1 MKTTTR
7 TRENMSVLNLYTP
20 KHLSGRKPF
29 AFFVLTFAFAWGILV
44 PAKLIGLDEYG
55 LAAYTPLAMISGFAP
70 MAAAVTLVARR
81 HGWQE
86 SWQFFR
92 QAFDLKTKP
101 VYLLL
106 ALLIP
111 MAIIMVAHFLAQEVN
126 LEVAETLFPQAVN
139 PWLAFIPYVFFALL
153 LGGGQEE
160 FGWRGYAQQP
170 LQQRFGI
177 TKASLLIGFIWGLWH
192 LPLWFFPEGQ
202 GQYSAVA
209 FVIHTTAVSVVYGLL
224 YNASGQKLIVAL
236 LYHAMWNAVPA
247 LFPFLHQVEGKPQTA
262 YWVYAGVTVVAGIIA
277 AIIIHRR
284 TGFQHR
290 VEYAAQ
296 QAG

>member
-7 TRENMSVLNLYTP
+7 THENMSVLNLNTP
-20 KHLSGRKPF
+20 KHLTGRKPF
-29 AFFVLTFAFAWGILV
+29 AFFVLTFAFSWGIWI
-44 PAKLIGLDEYG
+44 PAILIGLDEYG
-55 LAAYTPLAMISGFAP
+55 LAAYTPLAMIGGFAP

-92 QAFDLKTKP
+92 QAFDLKTKS

-106 ALLIP
+106 ALLVP
-111 MAIIMVAHFLAQEVN
+111 LTIIMVAHFLAQAVN
-126 LEVAETLFPQAVN
+126 LEVAETLFPEAAN
-139 PWLAFIPYVFFALL
+139 PWLIFIPYFFLALL
-153 LGGGQEE
+153 VGGGQEE
-160 FGWRGYAQQP
+160 FGWRGYVQQP

-177 TKASLLIGFIWGLWH
+177 IKASLLIGVIWGIWH

-202 GQYSAVA
+202 GQYSVVA
-209 FVIHTTAVSVVYGLL
+209 FVIHTAAVSLVYGLL
-224 YNASGQKLIVAL
+224 YNASGQKLIVPL
-236 LYHAMWNAVPA
+236 LFHAMWNAVPP
-247 LFPFLHQVEGKPQTA
+247 LFPFLHQVEGKAQTA

-277 AIIIHRR
+277 AFIIHRR

-290 VEYAAQ
+290 IEYGTQ